1 MRIPGLRR
9 LPRLRSTKRSIERDV
24 DDEMR
29 FHLQMRIEDLMRQGR
44 SSNDARSTAA
54 AEFGDVTAARAE
66 LASIDRRHARNGAWR
81 EWLASIGQDVRFGF
95 RGLKARPGFSI
106 TILLTLA
113 LGIGANAA
121 IFSVVDAVLLR
132 PLPYAKPDR
141 LIAIWEQ
148 FESKVDQR
156 SEASY
161 PDYLDWRARTKTLA
175 ELGGYHGAGFVYG
188 RAQPITVPG
197 AKVTANF
204 MDVLGVHPILGR
216 NFAAG
221 EDAVGAPHVAMLTYG
236 FWERELGS
244 NPEIIGKSIMLDGA
258 PYHVVGV
265 LPKGFQLAGRTAG
278 AQIITPVD
286 RNEQSRE
293 QRGSHWINIIARI
306 RDGATMENVRQDMS
320 SVMKQLEREYPA
332 SNTGRTPQ
340 IVPLQE
346 EMVGT
351 VKPILLLLYGAV
363 VVVLLV
369 ACVNVA
375 NLLLMRGAERKREIA
390 VRIALGAGKSRLV
403 RQLLTESVM
412 LSVCGGVLG
421 LVIARTAL
429 HWLIGLIPTQQ
440 LRLFPALATA
450 GLDARVVVY
459 ALAVSLLA
467 GIGFGLFPAFRMT
480 KAALHSTLK
489 SAARGAIGGESRLR
503 DTLVIGELA
512 LTVMLMSG
520 ALLFGRSLIRLLSI
534 DPGFQAEHVVS
545 ATVILPGN
553 QYADD
558 VSIIAFF
565 QRYLDGLRGA
575 PGIESVGMT
584 SKLPLDCGNS
594 LGFSIVGQPPRTE
607 GNDPTASYRTVS
619 PDYFRTLEIPI
630 ISGRVIGAGDDA
642 HSPWVGVVNRAFV
655 KAYLGKL
662 DPVGQMLSLRTDT
675 IRIVGVVGDVPIGRV
690 EETVPPTL
698 YLQFPRMTQPA
709 MAVVVRT
716 KVGVGSASTMMRQT
730 LSAIDPNAAMTP
742 VTSMEDVIANSP
754 SVFMR
759 RFPLYLVGAFAAT
772 ALLLAIV
779 GIYGVVSYSVAQR
792 SREMG
797 IRMALG
803 AQPGSLVGLVVR
815 HGGIMAAAGII
826 LGVSG
831 ALILGRFAATMLY
844 GVGPGDPVTYI
855 SVSAVLAGVAVGATI
870 VPARRATKVDPA
882 LALRSD

>member
-1 MRIPGLRR
+1 
-9 LPRLRSTKRSIERDV
+9 
-24 DDEMR
+24 
-29 FHLQMRIEDLMRQGR
+29 
-44 SSNDARSTAA
+44 
-54 AEFGDVTAARAE
+54 
-66 LASIDRRHARNGAWR
+66 
-81 EWLASIGQDVRFGF
+81 
-95 RGLKARPGFSI
+95 
-106 TILLTLA
+106 
-113 LGIGANAA
+113 
-121 IFSVVDAVLLR
+121 
-132 PLPYAKPDR
+132 
-141 LIAIWEQ
+141 
-148 FESKVDQR
+148 
-156 SEASY
+156 
-161 PDYLDWRARTKTLA
+161 
-175 ELGGYHGAGFVYG
+175 
-188 RAQPITVPG
+188 
-197 AKVTANF
+197 
-204 MDVLGVHPILGR
+204 
-216 NFAAG
+216 
-221 EDAVGAPHVAMLTYG
+221 
-236 FWERELGS
+236 
-244 NPEIIGKSIMLDGA
+244 
-258 PYHVVGV
+258 
-265 LPKGFQLAGRTAG
+265 
-278 AQIITPVD
+278 
-286 RNEQSRE
+286 
-293 QRGSHWINIIARI
+293 
-306 RDGATMENVRQDMS
+306 
-320 SVMKQLEREYPA
+320 
-332 SNTGRTPQ
+332 
-340 IVPLQE
+340 
-346 EMVGT
+346 
-351 VKPILLLLYGAV
+351 
-363 VVVLLV
+363 
-369 ACVNVA
+369 
-375 NLLLMRGAERKREIA
+375 
-390 VRIALGAGKSRLV
+390 
-403 RQLLTESVM
+403 
-412 LSVCGGVLG
+412 
-421 LVIARTAL
+421 
-429 HWLIGLIPTQQ
+429 
-440 LRLFPALATA
+440 
-450 GLDARVVVY
+450 
-459 ALAVSLLA
+459 
-467 GIGFGLFPAFRMT
+467 
-480 KAALHSTLK
+480 
-489 SAARGAIGGESRLR
+489 LR

-584 SKLPLDCGNS
+584 SKLPLDFGNS